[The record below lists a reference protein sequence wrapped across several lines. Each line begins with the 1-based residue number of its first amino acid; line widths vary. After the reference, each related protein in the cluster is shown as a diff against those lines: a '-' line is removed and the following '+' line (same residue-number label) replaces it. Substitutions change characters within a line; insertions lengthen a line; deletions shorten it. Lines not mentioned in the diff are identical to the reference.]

1 MTVQQISVFI
11 ENRVGRLAQAT
22 SSLGKAKVNIRA
34 LSLAETSDFGIL
46 RLIVDRTD
54 LAKQVL
60 SEEGFTVDK
69 TEVVAVQVPDRPMGL
84 AQILQVLDEAEITV
98 EYLYAFVERCGDHAV
113 IIFRFDDSGQA
124 IKALTSNGVMV
135 LSAETVSKML

>member
-11 ENRVGRLAQAT
+11 ENRAGRLAQAT
-22 SSLGKAKVNIRA
+22 SALGEAGVNIRA

-54 LAKQVL
+54 LAKEVL
-60 SEEGFTVDK
+60 SKQGFTVDK

-84 AQILQVLDEAEITV
+84 GHILHMLDEAQIVV
-98 EYLYAFVERCGDHAV
+98 EYLYAFIERCGDNAV
-113 IIFRFDDSGQA
+113 IIFRFDNSDQA
-124 IKALTSNGVMV
+124 IAALTASGVKV
-135 LSAETVSKML
+135 LSADSVYSM